1 LDLREGFDSSMG
13 RSIEAREVLVG
24 METLTG
30 TSGGLLRGGGREM
43 ISSSVEEEDGATYIT
58 ANTP

>member
-1 LDLREGFDSSMG
+1 M
-13 RSIEAREVLVG
+13 EAREVLVG